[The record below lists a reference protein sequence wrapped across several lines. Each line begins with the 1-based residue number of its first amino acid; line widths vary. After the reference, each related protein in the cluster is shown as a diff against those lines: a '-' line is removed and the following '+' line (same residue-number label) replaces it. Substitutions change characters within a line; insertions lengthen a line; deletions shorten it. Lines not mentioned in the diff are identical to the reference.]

1 MKRNRGFTLAELLIV
16 IAVIG
21 VLVAVSI
28 PIFHAQL
35 EKARRAVDLHTARS
49 VESILA
55 AAVNDGTI
63 ELTEKNDGNKPSGIW
78 VVLVRDSKSWPESY
92 KRKNAEPFFGVDEGT
107 KIRING
113 KENTSNWDVSNKEIE
128 KILTDAGMTKES
140 LKVTSKDNKKDGW
153 DWIVIEVVTYKHKI
167 FTRIYSGF
175 AGQTSDVSNSAIAG
189 QVTNIEKLIG

>member
-1 MKRNRGFTLAELLIV
+1 MKRNKGFTLAELLIV

-63 ELTEKNDGNKPSGIW
+63 ELTEKNNGNSSSGIW
-78 VVLVRDSKSWPESY
+78 VVLVRDSNCWPESY
-92 KRKNAEPFFGVDEGT
+92 NRKTAEPFFGVDEKSG
-107 KIRING
+107 IRING
-113 KENTSNWDVSNKEIE
+113 KEYTSNKWDDSNREIE

-153 DWIVIEVVTYKHKI
+153 DWIVIEVVTYRHKI
-167 FTRIYSGF
+167 FTRIYSGL
-175 AGQTSDVSNSAIAG
+175 AGQTSDVSKLTET
-189 QVTNIEKLIG
+189 VTNIEKQIG

>member
-1 MKRNRGFTLAELLIV
+1 MKRNKGFTLAELLIV

-63 ELTEKNDGNKPSGIW
+63 ELTEKNNGNSSSGIW
-78 VVLVRDSKSWPESY
+78 VVLVRDSKCWPESY
-92 KRKNAEPFFGVDEGT
+92 NCKNAEPFFGVDEESG
-107 KIRING
+107 IRING
-113 KENTSNWDVSNKEIE
+113 KEYTSKWDVSNREIE

-140 LKVTSKDNKKDGW
+140 LKVTSKDNNKDGW
-153 DWIVIEVVTYKHKI
+153 DWIVIEVVTYQHKI

-175 AGQTSDVSNSAIAG
+175 AGKTSDVSKLTG
-189 QVTNIEKLIG
+189 TVTNIENQIG

>member
-1 MKRNRGFTLAELLIV
+1 MKRNKGFTLAELLIV

-63 ELTEKNDGNKPSGIW
+63 ELTEKDNGNSSSGIW
-78 VVLVRDSKSWPESY
+78 VVLVRDSNCWPESY
-92 KRKNAEPFFGVDEGT
+92 NRNNAEPFFGVDEKSG
-107 KIRING
+107 IRING
-113 KENTSNWDVSNKEIE
+113 KENTSDWNVINTEIE
-128 KILTDAGMTKES
+128 KILKDAGMTKES
-140 LKVTSKDNKKDGW
+140 L
-153 DWIVIEVVTYKHKI
+153 
-167 FTRIYSGF
+167 
-175 AGQTSDVSNSAIAG
+175 
-189 QVTNIEKLIG
+189 